1 MKYRQTIMVELE
13 GQDKDSVFTARIKLE
28 QHLVNLSI
36 ELGRLKETAH
46 ILVIPDKEIR
56 EYDPTAMVKPKG

>member
-1 MKYRQTIMVELE
+1 MKYRQTVIVELE

-36 ELGRLKETAH
+36 ELGRLKDAAH
-46 ILVIPDKEIR
+46 ILAIIPDKEIR
-56 EYDPTAMVKPKG
+56 EYDPKG